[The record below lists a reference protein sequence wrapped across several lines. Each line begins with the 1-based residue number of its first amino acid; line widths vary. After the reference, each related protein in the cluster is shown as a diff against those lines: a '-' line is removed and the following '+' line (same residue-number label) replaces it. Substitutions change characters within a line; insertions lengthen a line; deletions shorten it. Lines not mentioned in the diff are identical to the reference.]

1 MVDFIWPIADLN
13 RGSFSPFWAVFLNQI
28 MNLIKMTL
36 LAGAIALVTSISAH
50 AGPKVVIH
58 TSLGDITLE
67 LNEEKAPKTVTNFL
81 SYVDEGF
88 YSNTVFHRVIEGFM
102 IQGGGFELQED
113 GRIEQKAVK
122 DPVENEAK
130 NGLKNRR
137 GSIAM
142 ARTSDPHSATSQF
155 FINDGDNDNL
165 DFPSFDGWGYA
176 VFGEV
181 VEGLNVVDKIAEVAT
196 GTKGLHARMGN
207 QTMERPMRDVPTE
220 NVIIKSIERLK

>member
-1 MVDFIWPIADLN
+1 M
-13 RGSFSPFWAVFLNQI
+13 
-28 MNLIKMTL
+28 
-36 LAGAIALVTSISAH
+36 
-50 AGPKVVIH
+50 IH

-122 DPVENEAK
+122 DSVENEAK

-181 VEGLNVVDKIAEVAT
+181 VEGLNVVDEIAEVAT